1 MIRYRLA
8 AQVEP
13 PVAFV
18 LAGGASFGSI
28 QVGML
33 RALADSDLRPDLIVG
48 TSVGSLNGAV
58 LAEDPEAAP
67 IRLTE
72 LWSTVT
78 RADIFGGVIS
88 AAVNVAA
95 RTPAVVSNDGLKSF
109 ISRAIA
115 ARDFADLQVPHTAMA
130 TDFDRGTPVPLREGE
145 LISALLASAAIPLV
159 FPTVPRDGK
168 RLVDGGLVANV
179 PIGEAIAQGAKTVVV
194 LDCGFTVFPPDQ
206 DDSSTGRLLRTAA
219 IMVAQ
224 QVRRDFERAEG
235 ATILYLPGPWPAEIR
250 PDDFSR
256 SIALADAAEELSR
269 AWLETLRVE
278 GPGRYGYAPSDAL
291 GERKV
296 KLSNQAKA
304 LVAEAGV
311 DPAELEHDGA
321 AGGPTLKA

>member
-8 AQVEP
+8 SQVEP

-18 LAGGASFGSI
+18 LAGGASYGSI

-33 RALADSDLRPDLIVG
+33 RALADTDLHPDFIVG

-58 LAEDPEAAP
+58 VAEDPEAAP
-67 IRLTE
+67 ARLTE

-78 RADIFGGVIS
+78 RADIFGGVLS
-88 AAVNVAA
+88 AAVNVAS
-95 RTPAVVSNDGLKSF
+95 RKPAAVSNDGLKAF
-109 ISRAIA
+109 ITKAIA

-130 TDFDRGTPVPLREGE
+130 TDFDHGVPVPIREGE

-159 FPTVPRDGK
+159 FPTVPRDGM

-179 PIGEAIAQGAKTVVV
+179 PIGEAIAQGARTVVV
-194 LDCGFTVFPPDQ
+194 LDCGFTVFPPQQ

-256 SIALADAAEELSR
+256 SVVLANAAEDLSR
-269 AWLETLRVE
+269 AWLEGLRLD
-278 GPGRYGYAPSDAL
+278 GPGRYGHAPSDAL
-291 GERKV
+291 VVRRV
-296 KLSNQAKA
+296 KLSDEAKA
-304 LVAEAGV
+304 LAAEAGV
-311 DPAELEHDGA
+311 DPAELEDDSA
-321 AGGPTLKA
+321 AAKTSPRS